1 MSVFKCG
8 SGFRANNR
16 GSIIDDMRGRFRGGR
31 GGERRGFIGEN
42 LNIKKRDHHNP
53 NVNRYQQG
61 LQKRQVSDYYI

>member
-1 MSVFKCG
+1 
-8 SGFRANNR
+8 
-16 GSIIDDMRGRFRGGR
+16 MRGRFRGGR